1 MVVLGNE
8 LGAGIN
14 LENGGTVKE
23 VRKLE
28 RNTGVLCLGN
38 DFVLGVNMIEGH

>member
-1 MVVLGNE
+1 M
-8 LGAGIN
+8 GAGID
-14 LENGGTVKE
+14 LENGGTIKE